1 MGPLVWVRMYAA
13 TGDKKYISYLDEE
26 WWKTSDLLYDI
37 KEHLYARDASY
48 STKTEANGQKMFW
61 GRGNG
66 WVMGGIV
73 RTLEYLPKDDLA
85 RRKSPAAHSCRLRL
99 KRVQAYLRR
108 GAPSYWREAKF
119 DKWW

>member
-1 MGPLVWVRMYAA
+1 MRRPG
-13 TGDKKYISYLDEE
+13 TKNISYLDEE
-26 WWKTSDLLYDI
+26 WWKTSDLLYDT

-61 GRGNG
+61 RRGNG
-66 WVMGGIV
+66 WVMGGIA
-73 RTLEYLPKDDLA
+73 RTLEYLPKDDPA

-108 GAPSYWREAKF
+108 GRLPIGGKRNSTNGGKF
-119 DKWW
+119 SAGKRVH